1 MDANRLI
8 RGLWP
13 SVLGRFAVLSFPLS
27 CSHIARQAHGAF
39 VGCLIG
45 LPFLFSAGTVVAAP
59 CWTVTGV
66 FGGRPTLGFEDS
78 ANTNGLFQ
86 NAYTAFKSVEQVAV
100 KNANDFFSQVVA
112 PIYPDYVG
120 CRVTSDP
127 LSQYLIVSSTSP
139 SRPDW
144 PGWVLNWTGTWANDA
159 GFCPGA
165 GGPSGA
171 KMVLVSI
178 EALNTPVLKN
188 PVNLARYSEGFIDR
202 VNSTC
207 PTTQQQY
214 TIKLSNDAS
223 LPSSGDLAEV
233 EPGKATTTL
242 RAKVYGSNNQIVPN
256 ANIRLEVT
264 VDDNSGG
271 HGHPDINRPK
281 GLLSGNGQAGLEIVG
296 NTGSDGLPFTFN
308 APAPAGDHKII
319 ASCTD
324 SGRTCTQEGPDKVWV
339 GVKGLKQQAS
349 SINYVLLSN
358 RDANHPENHYVATN
372 TERNVSNFAA
382 AYHRRFPNDPVL
394 HFNDAS
400 LVRGGLFDIASNW
413 STHPGHETHRLGANV
428 DVKANEF
435 YHEPSQSIPASN
447 YIDFWNM
454 GRRYG
459 CYVALHSGATPNEHF
474 HLHCP

>member
-8 RGLWP
+8 RMLQ
-13 SVLGRFAVLSFPLS
+13 SSALGRFVVLILSLS
-27 CSHIARQAHGAF
+27 CSHIARRARGAF
-39 VGCLIG
+39 IGCLIG

-66 FGGRPTLGFEDS
+66 FGGQPTLGFEDS
-78 ANTNGLFQ
+78 VNTYGLFQ
-86 NAYTAFKSVEQVAV
+86 NAYTAFKSVEQAAV

-144 PGWVLNWTGTWANDA
+144 PGWVLNWTGTWENDA

-214 TIKLSNDAS
+214 TIKLSSDAS

-242 RAKVYGSNNQIVPN
+242 RAKVYSNNQIVPN
-256 ANIRLEVT
+256 ANVRLEVT
-264 VDDNSGG
+264 LDDNSGG
-271 HGHPDINRPK
+271 HGHPDSNRPK

-308 APAPAGDHKII
+308 APTPAGDHKII
-319 ASCTD
+319 ATCTD
-324 SGRTCTQEGPDKVWV
+324 PARKCTQEGPDKVWV
-339 GVKGLKQQAS
+339 GVKGLYQLQGS
-349 SINYVLLSN
+349 TGSTPLS
-358 RDANHPENHYVATN
+358 R
-372 TERNVSNFAA
+372 
-382 AYHRRFPNDPVL
+382 
-394 HFNDAS
+394 
-400 LVRGGLFDIASNW
+400 
-413 STHPGHETHRLGANV
+413 THP
-428 DVKANEF
+428 
-435 YHEPSQSIPASN
+435 AS
-447 YIDFWNM
+447 
-454 GRRYG
+454 
-459 CYVALHSGATPNEHF
+459 P
-474 HLHCP
+474 